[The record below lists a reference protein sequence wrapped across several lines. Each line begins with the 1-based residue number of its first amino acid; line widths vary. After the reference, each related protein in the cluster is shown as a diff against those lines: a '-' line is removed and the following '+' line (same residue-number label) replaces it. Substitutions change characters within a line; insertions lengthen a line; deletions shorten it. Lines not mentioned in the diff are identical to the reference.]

1 MAHLF
6 SKFQCL
12 PLRLRDF
19 NKKSIFKYLY
29 ATLCLI
35 LWLGDDVQA
44 TVKWVDGVMF
54 VGETGSGHAIVMD
67 GPADH
72 GGRNM
77 GIRPMEMILLGVGG
91 CSSFDVVQ
99 ILQKGRNHIT
109 DCVAEITAERV
120 DAVPSVFS
128 KIHLHF
134 VVTGHDLKAATV
146 ERAVKLSAEKYCSA
160 AIMLGAAGVEM
171 THDFE
176 VIEV

>member
-1 MAHLF
+1 M
-6 SKFQCL
+6 
-12 PLRLRDF
+12 
-19 NKKSIFKYLY
+19 
-29 ATLCLI
+29 
-35 LWLGDDVQA
+35 QA

-54 VGETGSGHAIVMD
+54 LGETGSGHAVVMD

-72 GGRNM
+72 GGRNIGM
-77 GIRPMEMILLGVGG
+77 RPMEMLLLGVGG
-91 CSSFDVVQ
+91 CSSFDVVH
-99 ILQKGRNHIT
+99 ILQKGRHDIVK
-109 DCVAEITAERV
+109 CVAEISAERV

-134 VVTGHDLKAATV
+134 IVSGRGLKPEAV

-160 AIMLGAAGVEM
+160 SIMLSKSGVDI

>member
-1 MAHLF
+1 M
-6 SKFQCL
+6 
-12 PLRLRDF
+12 
-19 NKKSIFKYLY
+19 
-29 ATLCLI
+29 
-35 LWLGDDVQA
+35 QA
-44 TVKWVDGVMF
+44 TIKWVDGVMF
-54 VGETGSGHAIVMD
+54 VGETGSGHAIVID
-67 GPADH
+67 GPPDH

-77 GIRPMEMILLGVGG
+77 GMRPMELLLLGVGS

-99 ILQKGRNHIT
+99 ILQKGRNNVT
-109 DCVAEITAERV
+109 DCVAEVTAERV

-134 VVTGHDLKAATV
+134 IVSGKGLKAAAV

-160 AIMLGAAGVEM
+160 SIMLSKAVEI